1 LKTFL
6 KNCET
11 KFGVTQQKRKIL
23 SVLWFLQQRQKG
35 QSRICCSILHHMTR
49 PGPILRGVQIY
60 LRQSVL
66 ARVRI
71 WVISTVTA
79 PNKHISCKSCS
90 SRTRPSVTAT
100 MIVNYAAS
108 QLLLCPEKKNRKKY
122 GKMQKFTFF
131 CSFVFVFLFSR
142 FLFFFFCKKRRK
154 QTQKQKNK
162 KKRKKI
168 CIVLTGYKFC

>member
-1 LKTFL
+1 LWNWVL
-6 KNCET
+6 HNRN
-11 KFGVTQQKRKIL
+11 RKIL
-23 SVLWFLQQRQKG
+23 SVFLFLQQRQKG

-108 QLLLCPEKKNRKKY
+108 QLLLCPEKKKVKWKMGKCKK
-122 GKMQKFTFF
+122 
-131 CSFVFVFLFSR
+131 FL
-142 FLFFFFCKKRRK
+142 LFFFFFFFFLKYFIKKKKKKKKEKKR
-154 QTQKQKNK
+154 
-162 KKRKKI
+162 I
-168 CIVLTGYKFC
+168 A

>member
-1 LKTFL
+1 VKQ
-6 KNCET
+6 
-11 KFGVTQQKRKIL
+11 FGVTQQKRKIL
-23 SVLWFLQQRQKG
+23 SVWWFLQQRQKG

-108 QLLLCPEKKNRKKY
+108 QLLLCPEKVWNKVWENAKIY
-122 GKMQKFTFF
+122 L
-131 CSFVFVFLFSR
+131 FLCFI
-142 FLFFFFCKKRRK
+142 FFFFWFCFCFFCFLKFSVFCKKQEK
-154 QTQKQKNK
+154 TKAKTNK
-162 KKRKKI
+162 KKKI
-168 CIVLTGYKFC
+168 NK